1 MGPMHAASFGNKLF
15 PPKKV
20 EGALFPPTWLNLT
33 ARVGSISENKM
44 GGWYSYRASKAA
56 MNQFTKTMAVEMGR
70 SGVRV
75 LSFHPGTVDT
85 DLSRPFVS
93 KTYRNRVL
101 SVEECGECIWDEGIV
116 GGAEETGVFVDWE
129 GKRIGW

>member
-33 ARVGSISENKM
+33 ARTGSISENKM

-85 DLSRPFVS
+85 DLSRPFVG
-93 KTYRNRVL
+93 KAHPKL
-101 SVEECGECIWDEGIV
+101 SADESAECVWDKGIIS
-116 GGAEETGVFVDWE
+116 GSEETGVFIDE
-129 GKRIGW
+129 AGKAIPW